1 MGVAGELSTIG
12 LAEVFQNLAFNHLSG
27 TLTLTHGQ
35 NKAHVAFEDGRI
47 RAVAFSDRKVDYAE
61 AARRSGLVND
71 ELLAQATNGKRRRT
85 LKAFLRASGPLEEE
99 AYDAAITMQVEEEL
113 LPLFGWSGAFTFEEG
128 PFSDR
133 RFDKEQR
140 DCGIDLDPMGVA
152 MEAARRH
159 DEWQGLAPY
168 IPSEKEILVMP
179 AGRPDDIEESAHRL
193 LDLIDGTRPLGE
205 IIKKARVK
213 KYDALRIIGQLVEL
227 GWLQPA
233 TPTLLRDLAAKAKAT
248 GEINLAA
255 QRLEVARESDP
266 SDLDVRRDL
275 VHVYERAERKNDAA
289 RELVAVAAELQ
300 RRGDLQQAHEAFDRA
315 AVLAP
320 RDLDV
325 LEQVFEFHVTRGDKS
340 RAVRAGRRLAETLAA
355 QGMHEDARPLYERL
369 LREHRDHEGLRE
381 SLAHCLIELE
391 DMAGAVEH
399 LQWIAERTYE
409 RGEFD
414 GALRRLRRILELD
427 EENEQAKELVHQ
439 IESGAA
445 EKRLRRRRR
454 RLIAACLAPILG
466 LACWQVA
473 REYNGVAGLHAA
485 QYASVGK
492 LALDNTDGAR
502 LAAMERYAKVC
513 TDHPFTR
520 SEVLARETLRTLL
533 VSEVGRV
540 RELCT
545 KADDAKS
552 LAEVEYT
559 LGRAE
564 KLVDSLDSL
573 TLPGELKA
581 FWKSA
586 RTSLRAK
593 MQTLR
598 KDHDGDLRGS
608 PDTRKPG
615 G

>member
-27 TLTLTHGQ
+27 TLTLTHGED
-35 NKAHVAFEDGRI
+35 KAHVAFEDGRI
-47 RAVAFSDRKVDYAE
+47 RAVSFSGRKIDYAD
-61 AARRSGLVND
+61 AARRAGLVDD
-71 ELLAQATNGKRRRT
+71 ELLAQASNGKRRRT
-85 LKAFLRASGPLEEE
+85 LKAFLRASGPLNEE
-99 AYDAAITMQVEEEL
+99 AFDATIASQVEEEL
-113 LPLFGWSGAFTFEEG
+113 LPLFGWGGAFTFEEG
-128 PFSDR
+128 RISER

-179 AGRPDDIEESAHRL
+179 AGRPDELEDGADRL
-193 LDLIDGTRPLGE
+193 LDLIDGTRSLGE
-205 IIKKARVK
+205 VIKKARVK
-213 KYDALRIIGQLVEL
+213 KYDAQRIVGQLVEL

-233 TPTLLRDLAAKAKAT
+233 TPGLLRDLAAKAKAT

-255 QRLEVARESDP
+255 QRLEVARERDP

-275 VHVYERAERKNDAA
+275 VHVYERAERRNDAA
-289 RELVAVAAELQ
+289 RELAAVAAELQ

-325 LEQVFEFHVTRGDKS
+325 LEQVFEFHVTRGDKP
-340 RAVRAGRRLAETLAA
+340 RALRAGRRLAETLAA

-369 LREHRDHEGLRE
+369 LREHHDHEGLRE
-381 SLAHCLIELE
+381 ALAHCLLELE
-391 DMAGAVEH
+391 DTAGALEH
-399 LQWIAERTYE
+399 LQWIAVRTYE

-427 EENEQAKELVHQ
+427 EENEQAAELIEQ

-445 EKRLRRRRR
+445 ENRLRRRRR
-454 RLIAACLAPILG
+454 RLIAICLAPVLG
-466 LACWQVA
+466 LVCWQVA

-485 QYASVGK
+485 QYASVAK
-492 LALDNTDGAR
+492 LALDNADDAR

-513 TDHPFTR
+513 AEHPFTR
-520 SEVLARETLRTLL
+520 SEVLARETLRTLM

-540 RELCT
+540 RDLCM
-545 KADDAKS
+545 KAGDAES

-564 KLVDSLDSL
+564 TLVDSLDRL
-573 TLPGELKA
+573 ALPTELEG
-581 FWKSA
+581 FWKNA
-586 RTSLRAK
+586 RKSLRGK
-593 MQTLR
+593 IEELR
-598 KDHDGDLRGS
+598 KGGS
-608 PDTRKPG
+608 
-615 G
+615 